1 MTDYKEFHEGDV
13 NSDGAAFDI
22 QGLLFEYLAQWKW
35 FLLSIV
41 VCLGVAYY
49 YVSTIVPTYSVGASI
64 YLSQDKATKSSAAA
78 LGGNTFLDSKLRIDQ
93 TEIAILKSRNNLV
106 KIVDSL
112 DLSYSY
118 SIVKPLRDYPIY
130 GTNPIVASLDSISLR
145 NLGSPITVIASHD
158 KSKYDFEII
167 THYGGVEEKRT
178 LEADSL
184 PVSVELSQG
193 TLRLMPSRTSSALDG
208 KLKIEIQ
215 NPNAVAGRLA
225 GSISIEASR
234 QASNILRISCVTPI
248 VPEGIDIIKTLVNI
262 YNQDIIAEKN
272 LSALQTEAFII
283 DRLALVAGEL
293 QDVEKEVEQYRRDRR
308 IVTDVSSEAAMYFS
322 QTNATDERLA
332 ELELQRRMIDDM
344 EKALSKQDDY
354 SPLPALT
361 ENDGLNQMI
370 SAYNKKTAQRS
381 ALLEG
386 GTENNPLIQS
396 MQEDLSR
403 AKNEIYR
410 GLENVRN
417 NIRIRQGDLRQKDN
431 AISGRLSNIPVY
443 ERELTGIFREQR
455 IKDNIYN
462 FLLQKREEIALQ
474 KTLATPTARF
484 IDNPSGGTLV
494 APFKRNYL
502 FVALIVGLFIPALV
516 FFLRRMIFPIFK
528 DKEDLER
535 STSLPILGE
544 ICEAP
549 QGQQFV
555 VEEKASTPIAE
566 LFRLIRNNIQFALA
580 DNEKKVLLVTSS
592 LSGEGKT
599 FIAANLALT
608 FAVAGKKTVVVGL
621 DIRRPKLAHMF
632 GLDNRV
638 GVTTF
643 LSGQVDNLN
652 DIVQPSGIN
661 GNLSV
666 IPGGPVPPNPNE
678 LLMCR
683 RMDTFIERLR
693 KEFDIV
699 VIDSAPVGIISDTYL
714 LAPHSDIQLYVT
726 RANYST
732 KRCLKVL
739 HQSVTSGRLPNCYVI
754 LNAVDITSNSY
765 AYRRYG
771 HYGQYGKYGN
781 GAYGY
786 GYGHS
791 ETPTLKSRLKRL
803 KRRIFKK

>member
-1 MTDYKEFHEGDV
+1 MTDYKENNETEME
-13 NSDGAAFDI
+13 SDGNSFDL
-22 QGLLFEYLAQWKW
+22 QGLIFEYLAQWKW
-35 FLLSIV
+35 FVLSIV
-41 VCLGVAYY
+41 ICLGVAYY

-64 YLSQDKATKSSAAA
+64 YLSQDKATQSSAAI
-78 LGGNTFLDSKLRIDQ
+78 LGNSAIFSNANIDQ

-112 DLSYSY
+112 GLSYSY
-118 SIVKPLRDYPIY
+118 SVVKPLRDMPVY
-130 GTNPIVASLDSISLR
+130 GTNPVVATLDSVSLW
-145 NLGSPITVIASHD
+145 NLSSPITVMAD
-158 KSKYDFEII
+158 KSGKKYGFEII

-178 LEADSL
+178 LVSDSL

-193 TLRLMPSRTSSALDG
+193 TLTLAPSRTATNFDD
-208 KLKIEIQ
+208 KIKIQIQ
-215 NPNAVAGRLA
+215 NPNWVAAELA
-225 GSISIEASR
+225 SKINIEPSR
-234 QASNILRISCVTPI
+234 RSSNILRISCVTPL
-248 VPEGIDIIKTLVNI
+248 VREGVDIIKTLVNI
-262 YNQDIIAEKN
+262 YNHDIIAEKN
-272 LSALQTEAFII
+272 LSAIQTEAFII

-293 QDVEKEVEQYRRDRR
+293 QDVEKEVEQYRRERR
-308 IVTDVSSEAAMYFS
+308 IVTDISSEAAMYFN

-332 ELELQRRMIDDM
+332 ELELQNRLIDDM
-344 EKALSKQDDY
+344 EKSLAKQDDY
-354 SPLPALT
+354 SPLPVLT
-361 ENDGLNQMI
+361 ENDAINAMI
-370 SAYNKKTAQRS
+370 GAYNKKVAQRS

-386 GTENNPLIQS
+386 GTENNPLIQT
-396 MQEDLSR
+396 MQDDINR
-403 AKNEIYR
+403 AKSEIYR
-410 GLENVRN
+410 GLENARN
-417 NIRIRQGDLRQKDN
+417 SVRIRQGDLRRKDN

-462 FLLQKREEIALQ
+462 FLLEKREEIALQ

-484 IDNPSGGTLV
+484 IDNPSDNGLV
-494 APFKRNYL
+494 APFKRNYM
-502 FVALIVGLFIPALV
+502 FVALIIGILLPAIIL
-516 FFLRRMIFPIFK
+516 FLRRMIFPIFK

-535 STSLPILGE
+535 ATSLPILGE

-549 QGQQFV
+549 QDQTFV
-555 VEEKASTPIAE
+555 VGDKASTPIAE
-566 LFRLIRNNIQFALA
+566 LFRLVRNNIQFALA
-580 DNEKKVLLVTSS
+580 DNQKKVLLVTSS

-621 DIRRPKLAHMF
+621 DIRRPKLAHSF
-632 GLDNRV
+632 GLDNRA

-643 LSGQVDNLN
+643 LSGQVSDLRE
-652 DIVQPSGIN
+652 ILKPSGIN
-661 GNLSV
+661 DNLYV

-678 LLMCR
+678 LLMSR
-683 RMDTFIERLR
+683 RMDEFVERLR
-693 KEFDIV
+693 KEFDVV

-714 LAPHSDIQLYVT
+714 IAPHSDIQLYVT

-739 HQSVTSGRLPNCYVI
+739 HQSVSSGRLPNCYVI

-781 GAYGY
+781 GNYGY
-786 GYGHS
+786 GYGHD